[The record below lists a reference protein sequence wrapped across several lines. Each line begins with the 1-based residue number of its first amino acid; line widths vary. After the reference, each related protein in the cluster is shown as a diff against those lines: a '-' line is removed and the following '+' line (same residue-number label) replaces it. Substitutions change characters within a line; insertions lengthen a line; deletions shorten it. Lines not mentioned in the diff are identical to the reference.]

1 MQSHSGSMY
10 ISLSLSLFPFF
21 SLALPSHPTVSC
33 VCVYEGHVRVKRE
46 LDRLR
51 AEHATVRAQMSRLEH
66 AYYHSSAAIASS
78 KVSAYC
84 VRVVNLSSEYE

>member
-10 ISLSLSLFPFF
+10 LSLSLSLFPFF
-21 SLALPSHPTVSC
+21 SLALPSPPTPC
-33 VCVYEGHVRVKRE
+33 VRACVYEGHVRVKRE

-78 KVSAYC
+78 KVSAYLC
-84 VRVVNLSSEYE
+84 MSSKLE